1 MLQDGERTAERA
13 FNTSLSWEAP
23 GFQIP
28 LKDRGAQI
36 HDIREKFGF
45 EQHWGSHGRDQREQE
60 RLRHRRPKLRGEAE
74 ARQHKM
80 LDDTAGIIARIMEP
94 QAPAALLE
102 SWHTAKAAQLSDAEE
117 SALVDNMIEVYE
129 ALPEG
134 GAAGTAL
141 AAVLTK
147 SLGRATLRDLTEKHA
162 VRYKKA
168 RLQDFKTL
176 LTGQEIVRETTRK
189 SKPDTVVRNFVRWT
203 LSGDNVVMTSWGKK
217 RARLDGEKIEI
228 PAVSRKRSKPTMWAD
243 YCETYQNKRL
253 RLGRS
258 SFYSAMKEITS
269 GQQKNVRAIDYFV
282 GELAHA
288 NRERLERLTRDHLG
302 TEAQRLIAEMR
313 AVFQYVKTSYPK
325 RLRSSACP
333 SHDVRFA
340 LGVGDDPG
348 QQPVI
353 DTQSAAIFAWFGK
366 LRVQLP
372 AAHRPLVDHAVEK
385 VVILMGHAVR
395 QNVQQD
401 AIRKAKEALKTHRHR
416 CIVLADYK
424 MKIDPSQHRETSTEH
439 YAKRGI
445 SYHGVAVC
453 YLNAEG
459 EFTLRYFDTVVEG
472 DARQDIG
479 ATLAIMEEVLRR
491 IRAVLPDNITEFCFQ
506 SDNAR
511 NYQNLALP
519 LVLPLLASA
528 CDFFLHRILHSE
540 SQDGKCIVDAH
551 FQKVNRQIEKYI
563 NEGVGWTEAMRKACT
578 ADQICSAI
586 AHGGGIPATDIVV
599 LQLDR
604 EQLDLLVARCDA
616 VAATTKLVL
625 PGTILDFQYRR
636 DAAAADTAHA
646 TSISPPLSVTRTVR
660 DHSKA
665 SRLAAHF
672 EDPEQPLKINLN
684 AIREVH
690 KQHTE
695 DYNIGQVVE
704 QRGRGE
710 RLEYRVRWAGWDD
723 EEATESDWL
732 PAADLQGKRALR
744 EYEKRRQAVAAA
756 GGAAHGEPAASPVLQ
771 PAPQGYCASGVL
783 PMTKT
788 KILRRE
794 ESQRLQQ
801 RRKEKKRLRADAA
814 GAEEQGQDSVDDEQE
829 PEQQGAEQQD
839 SESSSDDEESAPKK
853 MDVLSRAVR
862 FFLEEIERDECEI
875 VTHLEQKI
883 DQYVDGVAATARM
896 LSFNWA
902 ARPAHGQGF
911 GHKYLTPDTA
921 YYAEVER
928 LFWLGETGKK
938 GNKSSAHQMHS
949 LLLAKFADRYDTP
962 SVQEITAAIGDLC
975 KQKANGQKGP
985 VGVAA
990 GAAASAAAVT

>member
-372 AAHRPLVDHAVEK
+372 AAHRPLVDHAVEER
-385 VVILMGHAVR
+385 IDRRARAARRRSGRRGRWGRIDRFGHRRVR
-395 QNVQQD
+395 GG
-401 AIRKAKEALKTHRHR
+401 RR
-416 CIVLADYK
+416 
-424 MKIDPSQHRETSTEH
+424 TSLGH
-439 YAKRGI
+439 LSRG
-445 SYHGVAVC
+445 G
-453 YLNAEG
+453 
-459 EFTLRYFDTVVEG
+459 G
-472 DARQDIG
+472 DA
-479 ATLAIMEEVLRR
+479 TLPVAEEE
-491 IRAVLPDNITEFCFQ
+491 AAGEDN
-506 SDNAR
+506 
-511 NYQNLALP
+511 
-519 LVLPLLASA
+519 
-528 CDFFLHRILHSE
+528 SE
-540 SQDGKCIVDAH
+540 
-551 FQKVNRQIEKYI
+551 
-563 NEGVGWTEAMRKACT
+563 
-578 ADQICSAI
+578 
-586 AHGGGIPATDIVV
+586 
-599 LQLDR
+599 R
-604 EQLDLLVARCDA
+604 EQ
-616 VAATTKLVL
+616 
-625 PGTILDFQYRR
+625 
-636 DAAAADTAHA
+636 
-646 TSISPPLSVTRTVR
+646 
-660 DHSKA
+660 
-665 SRLAAHF
+665 
-672 EDPEQPLKINLN
+672 PE
-684 AIREVH
+684 R
-690 KQHTE
+690 
-695 DYNIGQVVE
+695 
-704 QRGRGE
+704 
-710 RLEYRVRWAGWDD
+710 
-723 EEATESDWL
+723 
-732 PAADLQGKRALR
+732 PAADAAPRRRVPPRGPRRSLDLGRRLLAGRAELAD
-744 EYEKRRQAVAAA
+744 RR
-756 GGAAHGEPAASPVLQ
+756 VLQ
-771 PAPQGYCASGVL
+771 SGRCV
-783 PMTKT
+783 
-788 KILRRE
+788 
-794 ESQRLQQ
+794 
-801 RRKEKKRLRADAA
+801 ADAWRRVRCRFLERGLVRGRVRRLDGLVLLVRRLSRGLVA
-814 GAEEQGQDSVDDEQE
+814 GDRDRLFRVALAEEDEWFFRLGRSYGVVYGCH
-829 PEQQGAEQQD
+829 GA
-839 SESSSDDEESAPKK
+839 
-853 MDVLSRAVR
+853 
-862 FFLEEIERDECEI
+862 
-875 VTHLEQKI
+875 
-883 DQYVDGVAATARM
+883 
-896 LSFNWA
+896 
-902 ARPAHGQGF
+902 
-911 GHKYLTPDTA
+911 
-921 YYAEVER
+921 
-928 LFWLGETGKK
+928 
-938 GNKSSAHQMHS
+938 
-949 LLLAKFADRYDTP
+949 
-962 SVQEITAAIGDLC
+962 
-975 KQKANGQKGP
+975 
-985 VGVAA
+985 
-990 GAAASAAAVT
+990 